1 VTDQPVAR
9 EPLLGIP
16 DVVDTPG
23 QLTEAL
29 ASLAQGHGPVGI
41 DAERASGFRYG
52 QRAYLIQVYRR
63 DAGTWLIDPIALPDL
78 SRLAEFLAP
87 LEWIVHAASQD
98 LPCLAEVGVRPTQIF
113 DTELAGR
120 LLGRERVSLGH
131 LVASELGDHLEKGH
145 GAADWSVRPLP
156 DSWRRYAALDVE
168 VLPDLRDHLAVELE
182 STGKLDWALQEFD
195 AVMNAPPA
203 PARIQPW
210 RRTTGLHRL
219 RHRRSLAVAAS
230 LWHAREELAERID
243 TSPGRI
249 LNDSAI
255 IEAAA
260 APPTSAEALGAVK
273 GFTTAAARRHRKIW
287 WDAICQANELAEAQ
301 LPATKLVS
309 TDPPPARGWPGRNAA
324 AATRL
329 QRAKATLSPI
339 AESVHMPLENLLSP
353 DALRRL
359 LWVPPTETTL
369 AAVQQR
375 LLDLGV
381 RPWQCDLT
389 AVALTEV
396 LNTSEDPA
404 VAD

>member
-1 VTDQPVAR
+1 
-9 EPLLGIP
+9 
-16 DVVDTPG
+16 
-23 QLTEAL
+23 
-29 ASLAQGHGPVGI
+29 
-41 DAERASGFRYG
+41 
-52 QRAYLIQVYRR
+52 
-63 DAGTWLIDPIALPDL
+63 
-78 SRLAEFLAP
+78 
-87 LEWIVHAASQD
+87 
-98 LPCLAEVGVRPTQIF
+98 
-113 DTELAGR
+113 
-120 LLGRERVSLGH
+120 
-131 LVASELGDHLEKGH
+131 
-145 GAADWSVRPLP
+145 
-156 DSWRRYAALDVE
+156 
-168 VLPDLRDHLAVELE
+168 
-182 STGKLDWALQEFD
+182 
-195 AVMNAPPA
+195 M
-203 PARIQPW
+203 
-210 RRTTGLHRL
+210 
-219 RHRRSLAVAAS
+219 AAS

-359 LWVPPTETTL
+359 LWVPPAETTL
-369 AAVQQR
+369 AGVQQR

>member
-1 VTDQPVAR
+1 MTDQPVAR

-359 LWVPPTETTL
+359 LWVPPAETTL
-369 AAVQQR
+369 AGVQQR

>member
-1 VTDQPVAR
+1 MTDQPVAR

-16 DVVDTPG
+16 DVVNTPG

-29 ASLAQGHGPVGI
+29 DSLAQGHGPVGI
-41 DAERASGFRYG
+41 DAERASGYRYG

-168 VLPDLRDHLAVELE
+168 VLPDLRDHLAAELE

-195 AVMNAPPA
+195 AVMNAPPP

-260 APPTSAEALGAVK
+260 APPKSAEALGAMK
-273 GFTTAAARRHRKIW
+273 GFTTASARRHRKIW
-287 WDAICQANELAEAQ
+287 WDAIGQANELTEAQ
-301 LPATKLVS
+301 LPAAKLVT
-309 TDPPPARGWPGRNAA
+309 TDPPPARAWAGRNAA

-329 QRAKATLSPI
+329 QRAKTALLPI

-359 LWVPPTETTL
+359 LWVPPAETTL
-369 AAVQQR
+369 AAVHQR
-375 LLDLGV
+375 LVDLGV

-389 AVALTEV
+389 AGALTEV
-396 LNTSEDPA
+396 LNTAEEPA
-404 VAD
+404 EAG